1 MFHPKC
7 KGSLIFL
14 LTSLIYFYYLP
25 QLPVSDW
32 GHDFRPDYNQ
42 LGCLRQRF
50 PNVPIMALTATA
62 NEKVVQD
69 AITRLHMSDPF
80 IYRSS
85 FNRANLSY
93 EVRKK
98 DAKTIDVI
106 AKYIA
111 ERANDSGVVYCL
123 SRKDCE
129 TLSEQLQEKLL
140 GKGCDN
146 IRVSYY
152 HAELDVSERQRRHH
166 AWSTGKISVLCA
178 TIAFGMGIDKP
189 DVRYVMHYSM
199 PKSITHYYQE
209 SGRAGRDGENADCI
223 LFYAYKDK
231 RILEGM
237 IRKASNDPYSPAV
250 RRKIDQLY
258 SCLRYCENEFLC
270 RRTMQLEF
278 FGEQFNRNKCH
289 GTCDNCRHG
298 RIAENRDLSHIAQ
311 IILRL
316 LADITA
322 QKKGRGVTLAQLSDL
337 FRGNKNKSSTRYI
350 NTNKLS
356 GYGVGSEYKKS
367 DIDRIMHAL
376 IFEGILTEIPE
387 INASGFTSDYLQT
400 GPNAEATLQGNN
412 KFFVPFA
419 KNEKSV
425 LSSSKEGNSTKK
437 KKSARSTSNLGTKT
451 PRSARKN
458 SRNIAATK
466 DNQSSSYSIPSIEWG
481 GNDDASSPRN
491 VGEKAKSPSTKS
503 TFPYRETDLLVK
515 RIKKLVSMWADEE
528 MMNGNKVFCK
538 CSFQ

>member
-1 MFHPKC
+1 
-7 KGSLIFL
+7 
-14 LTSLIYFYYLP
+14 
-25 QLPVSDW
+25 
-32 GHDFRPDYNQ
+32 
-42 LGCLRQRF
+42 
-50 PNVPIMALTATA
+50 MALTATA

-69 AITRLHMSDPF
+69 AITRLRMSDPF

-98 DAKTIDVI
+98 DGKTIDII
-106 AKYIA
+106 ANYIA
-111 ERANDSGVVYCL
+111 ERANDSGVIYCL

-129 TLSEQLQEKLL
+129 TISDKLQEKLL

-152 HAELDVSERQRRHH
+152 HAELDVAERQRRHH

-237 IRKASNDPYSPAV
+237 IRKASNDPFSPAV

-278 FGEQFNRNKCH
+278 FGEQFNRDKCL
-289 GTCDNCRHG
+289 GTCDNCREG
-298 RIAENRDLSHIAQ
+298 RIAENRDLTHTAQ

-316 LADITA
+316 LADVTSLR
-322 QKKGRGVTLAQLSDL
+322 KGRGVTLAQLSDL
-337 FRGNKNKSSTRYI
+337 FRGSKNKSLTKFI
-350 NTNKLS
+350 KIDKLS
-356 GYGVGSEYKKS
+356 GYGVGSKYKKS
-367 DIDRIMHAL
+367 DLDRIMHAL
-376 IFEGILTEIPE
+376 IFEGILIEIPE
-387 INASGFTSDYLQT
+387 MNAGGFNSDYLQT
-400 GPNAEATLQGNN
+400 GPNAEATLRGKN

-419 KNEKSV
+419 KTEKSPT
-425 LSSSKEGNSTKK
+425 SSSKESRSSKK
-437 KKSARSTSNLGTKT
+437 KKSSNSTSSLGKKI
-451 PRSARKN
+451 PRSGRKK
-458 SRNIAATK
+458 SKNIAATE
-466 DNQSSSYSIPSIEWG
+466 DNQNSSYCVPSIEWTT
-481 GNDDASSPRN
+481 NNEASLSRN
-491 VGEKAKSPSTKS
+491 VGEKSKSPSTNS
-503 TFPYRETDLLVK
+503 TFPQRETDLLVK

-538 CSFQ
+538 